1 MHETRSSI
9 LTVSQDLPAFGS
21 KAWADQLL
29 KMGIAS
35 IRDLKRVPG
44 SRLQEY
50 VYQSR
55 LLEEQ
60 GFSWHAMCLRAWA
73 HRYWWSLRPR
83 LDEADSLEERGD
95 SKQVMQKDGSQG
107 GDLLQEGP

>member
-1 MHETRSSI
+1 MKSGS
-9 LTVSQDLPAFGS
+9 LPSFGS
-21 KAWADQLL
+21 KAWADDLL
-29 KMGIAS
+29 RIGIAS

-55 LLEEQ
+55 LLEEH

-83 LDEADSLEERGD
+83 LDEADSLRDERGD
-95 SKQVMQKDGSQG
+95 SKQIMQKDSSRGVQS
-107 GDLLQEGP
+107 EGPPQ